1 MPETNADISAE
12 EKANKAA
19 SSWYENQ
26 TNHELCQALI
36 GKIVFTDIET
46 RTLKHIFKAGYVQA
60 MEDDAMTA
68 LLASTGGE

>member
-12 EKANKAA
+12 EKADKAA
-19 SSWYENQ
+19 VKWFSNI
-26 TNHELCQALI
+26 TNRVLCETLVK
-36 GKIVFTDIET
+36 GTGLSIEEIKAF
-46 RTLKHIFKAGYVQA
+46 RHIYKAGYVQA